1 MTATTFTPRLHAQLQ
16 GPSALGESGV
26 ADLTLINDGATRD
39 VYRLTV
45 ETEFHQRTA
54 YAQPAIVRLEPGAS
68 GQVRVESDRPVL
80 VRVYSEVSGQLAAES
95 YLGR

>member
-1 MTATTFTPRLHAQLQ
+1 MTATSFTPRLHAQLQ
-16 GPSALGESGV
+16 GPSGLGEAGV

-45 ETEFHQRTA
+45 ETDFHQHA
-54 YAQPAIVRLEPGAS
+54 YAQPSIVRLDPGAS
-68 GQVRVESDRPVL
+68 GQVRVESDRPVV

-95 YLGR
+95 YLGY